1 MPLITKRLT
10 KRYSLLAII
19 AAFLLIMVASCS
31 DKNNN
36 EEPEDNRATE
46 TILMFF
52 PYSEG
57 LSDAFA
63 DNVNDMKTA
72 IETNKGMGKARL
84 IVVMAKTSVT
94 AKMFEL
100 VYADGLCQEKNID
113 LTMDMSFSSD
123 NQSGVIATLQNIL
136 YKVKEIAPAHSYAMI
151 IGAHGKSWMPAG
163 GFTLSDC
170 YKPKAINKA
179 IGSAGMD
186 YQIDNM
192 SLVTALQNVGIHL
205 NYLLLDAC
213 YMANMES
220 AYDFSNICDY
230 YISSP
235 TEIMGI
241 GIPYAKAGAALLRHD
256 FQTLVEEYGRFY
268 KAYTMPYGT
277 LSVTDCQY
285 MDDMANVMRQIN
297 MEISSEGLENVQQM
311 DAFPQ
316 TVFYDM
322 QDYVS
327 RCCTNETLKS
337 QFMSTMARLV
347 PYKCNTDEF
356 YSATPNGG
364 VRKKINAYC
373 GLSTSQPT
381 ANSVVTNYV
390 TQTSWWIVSH

>member
-1 MPLITKRLT
+1 MSLIPYRKVY
-10 KRYSLLAII
+10 RYALLAII
-19 AAFLLIMVASCS
+19 PAFIMAAMMSCS
-31 DKNNN
+31 DSNKPQ
-36 EEPEDNRATE
+36 EPEDTRATE

-72 IETNKGMGKARL
+72 IEANKGMGKARL

-100 VYADGLCQEKNID
+100 VYADGQCQEKNIE

-123 NQSGVIATLQNIL
+123 NQGGVVATLQNIL

-163 GFTLSDC
+163 GFTLADC
-170 YKPKAINKA
+170 YKPKAMNKA
-179 IGSAGMD
+179 IGSAGKD
-186 YQIDNM
+186 YQIDNL

-213 YMANMES
+213 YMANIES
-220 AYDFSNICDY
+220 AYDFSNVCDY

-241 GIPYAKAGAALLRHD
+241 GIPYAKAGAALLKHD
-256 FQTLVEEYGRFY
+256 FQTLVEEYDRFY
-268 KAYTMPYGT
+268 KAYSMPYGT

-285 MDDMANVMRQIN
+285 MDDMANIMRQIN
-297 MEISSEGLENVQQM
+297 MTMANGRMDDVQQM

-327 RCCTNETLKS
+327 QCCTDETLKS
-337 QFMSTMARLV
+337 QFISTMARLV

-356 YSATPNGG
+356 YSATPTGG
-364 VRKKINAYC
+364 VKKKINAYC
-373 GLSTSQPT
+373 GLATSQPT
-381 ANSVVTNYV
+381 ANSVVTNCV

>member
-136 YKVKEIAPAHSYAMI
+136 YKAKEIAPAHSYAMI
-151 IGAHGKSWMPAG
+151 IGAH
-163 GFTLSDC
+163 
-170 YKPKAINKA
+170 
-179 IGSAGMD
+179 
-186 YQIDNM
+186 
-192 SLVTALQNVGIHL
+192 
-205 NYLLLDAC
+205 
-213 YMANMES
+213 
-220 AYDFSNICDY
+220 
-230 YISSP
+230 
-235 TEIMGI
+235 
-241 GIPYAKAGAALLRHD
+241 
-256 FQTLVEEYGRFY
+256 
-268 KAYTMPYGT
+268 
-277 LSVTDCQY
+277 
-285 MDDMANVMRQIN
+285 
-297 MEISSEGLENVQQM
+297 
-311 DAFPQ
+311 
-316 TVFYDM
+316 
-322 QDYVS
+322 
-327 RCCTNETLKS
+327 
-337 QFMSTMARLV
+337 
-347 PYKCNTDEF
+347 
-356 YSATPNGG
+356 
-364 VRKKINAYC
+364 
-373 GLSTSQPT
+373 
-381 ANSVVTNYV
+381 
-390 TQTSWWIVSH
+390 